1 MYPVTLNIMGRR
13 CLVVGG
19 GWVALRKVEGLLAE
33 RARVTVVTPEAV
45 APLGTLGKEE
55 AIALEKRAY
64 RPGEAASF
72 SLVFAATDDREVNRR
87 VSEDAASAGVWVNV
101 ADDPA
106 LCTFH
111 LPARLRRG
119 SLQLSIAS
127 AGEAPFV
134 VRRLRAFLE
143 RRFGPEW
150 AGWIEAAG
158 RFRADVR
165 ALGLSRDES
174 ERRYDLFFD
183 ATVDTRRIKARVPL
197 SEELARWLSPVPE
210 TPESPRR
217 REKGKGFHAGHA
229 SFGEARGTWGLV
241 SLVGG
246 GPGDAGLLT
255 LRGRERLL
263 CADAVVYDRLAATA
277 LPCDLPAH
285 VELHCVGKEAGHHP
299 VPQEE
304 ICALLVRLARKGKRV
319 VRLKGGDP
327 YVFGRGGEEAEA
339 LSAAGVPFEV
349 VSGVT
354 AGIAVPAYAGV
365 PPTHR
370 KEAVRVTLL
379 TAHESRKENGSQVRW
394 ELLAADPHATLVG
407 YMGVTSL
414 PQTVEKLV
422 AAGMDRLTPAAVVER
437 GTTSA
442 QKTVRSTLAELPAA
456 VEREGIEPPA
466 MFIIG
471 TVVRHAETL
480 DWFGK
485 RPLSGERLVIVA
497 PGGDL
502 GTELDRCGAE
512 VVEIPLPVTPAAR
525 VVLGALP
532 ITGCILRSPEE
543 AEALDEE
550 RDGPGWDS
558 SKVVAWSLS
567 PAAAG
572 RARLLG
578 WRNLVQIPEETP
590 DAVIRAIM
598 GNAISSIA

>member
-1 MYPVTLNIMGRR
+1 MYPVTLNVKGRR

-19 GWVALRKVEGLLAE
+19 GWVALRKVEGLIAE
-33 RARVTVVTPEAV
+33 GAQVTVVTPEAV
-45 APLGTLGKEE
+45 GPLATFTKDQ
-55 AIALEKRAY
+55 AITLEKRAY
-64 RPGEAASF
+64 QPGEAAAF

-111 LPARLRRG
+111 LPARVRRG

-127 AGEAPFV
+127 AGESPFV

-150 AGWIEAAG
+150 TAWIEAAG
-158 RFRADVR
+158 RFRGAVR
-165 ALGLSRDES
+165 ALGLPRDEM

-183 ATVDTRRIKARVPL
+183 STVDTRQIRARVPAA
-197 SEELARWLSPVPE
+197 EELARWLSPDPE
-210 TPESPRR
+210 KPGSGRAEN
-217 REKGKGFHAGHA
+217 GKGSQAGVA
-229 SFGEARGTWGLV
+229 SPDGARGRAGLV

-255 LRGRERLL
+255 LRGRQRLMS
-263 CADAVVYDRLAATA
+263 AEAVVYDRLAATA
-277 LPCDLPAH
+277 LPCDLPAN
-285 VELHCVGKEAGHHP
+285 VGLHCVGKEAGHHP

-304 ICALLVRLARKGKRV
+304 INALLVRLAREGKRV

-339 LSAAGVPFEV
+339 LAAAGVLFEV
-349 VSGVT
+349 VPGVT
-354 AGIAVPAYAGV
+354 SGIAVPAYAGV

-370 KEAVRVTLL
+370 QEAVRVTLL
-379 TAHESRKENGSQVRW
+379 TAHESKKAEGPQVRW
-394 ELLAADPHATLVG
+394 DLLAVDPHATLIG

-414 PQTVEKLV
+414 PQVVERLI
-422 AAGMDRLTPAAVVER
+422 AAGMNRLTPAAVVER

-442 QKTVRSTLAELPAA
+442 QRVIRSTLAELPAA
-456 VEREGIEPPA
+456 VERARIEPPA
-466 MFIIG
+466 LFIIG
-471 TVVRHAETL
+471 TVVRHADTL

-485 RPLSGERLVIVA
+485 RPLSGERLVIA
-497 PGGDL
+497 SPGGDL
-502 GTELDRCGAE
+502 GTELDLCGAE
-512 VVEIPLPVTPAAR
+512 VVEVPLPVTPAAR

-532 ITGCILRSPEE
+532 LTGCILRSPAE
-543 AEALDEE
+543 ADALDEE
-550 RDGPGWDS
+550 RDGPGWDA
-558 SKVVAWSLS
+558 SKVVAWCLR
-567 PAAAG
+567 PAAAE

-578 WRNLVQIPEETP
+578 WRNVVLLP
-590 DAVIRAIM
+590 DEKPGAVIRAM
-598 GNAISSIA
+598 VRG

>member
-1 MYPVTLNIMGRR
+1 MYPVTLNVTGRR

-19 GWVALRKVEGLLAE
+19 GWVALRKVEGLIAE
-33 RARVTVVTPEAV
+33 GAQVTVVTPDAV
-45 APLGTLGKEE
+45 GPLETLTKNQ

-64 RPGEAASF
+64 QAGEAAAF

-111 LPARLRRG
+111 LPARVRRG

-127 AGEAPFV
+127 GGESPFV

-150 AGWIEAAG
+150 TAWIEAAG
-158 RFRADVR
+158 RFRGAVR
-165 ALGLSRDES
+165 ALGLPRDEM

-183 ATVDTRRIKARVPL
+183 STVDTRQIRARVPAA
-197 SEELARWLSPVPE
+197 EELAGWLSPD
-210 TPESPRR
+210 T
-217 REKGKGFHAGHA
+217 EKPGSGHAENGKGSQAGVA
-229 SFGEARGTWGLV
+229 SPDGARGRAGLV
-241 SLVGG
+241 SLVGA

-255 LRGRERLL
+255 LRGRQRLMT
-263 CADAVVYDRLAATA
+263 AEAVVYDRLAATA
-277 LPCDLPAH
+277 LPCDLPAN
-285 VELHCVGKEAGHHP
+285 VGLHCVGKEAGHHP

-304 ICALLVRLARKGKRV
+304 INALLVRLAREGKRV

-339 LSAAGVPFEV
+339 LAAEGVLFEV
-349 VSGVT
+349 VPGVT
-354 AGIAVPAYAGV
+354 SGIAVPAYAGV

-370 KEAVRVTLL
+370 QEAVRVTLL
-379 TAHESRKENGSQVRW
+379 TAHESKKEEGAQVRW
-394 ELLAADPHATLVG
+394 DLLAADPHATLVG

-414 PQTVEKLV
+414 PHAVERLI
-422 AAGMDRLTPAAVVER
+422 AAGMNRLTPAAVVER

-442 QKTVRSTLAELPAA
+442 QRVIRSTLAELPAA
-456 VEREGIEPPA
+456 VERARIEPPA
-466 MFIIG
+466 LFIIG
-471 TVVRHAETL
+471 TVVRHADTL

-485 RPLSGERLVIVA
+485 RPLSGERLVIA
-497 PGGDL
+497 SPGGDL
-502 GTELDRCGAE
+502 GTELDMCGAE
-512 VVEIPLPVTPAAR
+512 VVEVPLPVTPAAR

-532 ITGCILRSPEE
+532 LTGCILRSPEE
-543 AEALDEE
+543 ADALDEE
-550 RDGPGWDS
+550 RDGPGWDA
-558 SKVVAWSLS
+558 SKVVAWCLR
-567 PAAAG
+567 PAAAE

-578 WRNLVQIPEETP
+578 WRNVVHLP
-590 DAVIRAIM
+590 DEKPGAVIRAM
-598 GNAISSIA
+598 VRG

>member
-1 MYPVTLNIMGRR
+1 MYPVTLNVTGRR

-19 GWVALRKVEGLLAE
+19 GWVALRKVEGLIAE
-33 RARVTVVTPEAV
+33 GAQVTVVTPEAV
-45 APLGTLGKEE
+45 GPLAILQKNQAITLEV
-55 AIALEKRAY
+55 RAY
-64 RPGEAASF
+64 QPGEAAAF

-111 LPARLRRG
+111 LPARVRRG

-127 AGEAPFV
+127 AGESPFV

-150 AGWIEAAG
+150 TAWIEAAG
-158 RFRADVR
+158 RFRGAVR
-165 ALGLSRDES
+165 ALGLPRDEM

-183 ATVDTRRIKARVPL
+183 ATVDTRQIRARVPAA
-197 SEELARWLSPVPE
+197 EELARWLSPDPE
-210 TPESPRR
+210 KPGSGRAEN
-217 REKGKGFHAGHA
+217 GKGSQAGVA
-229 SFGEARGTWGLV
+229 SPDGARGRAGLV

-255 LRGRERLL
+255 LRGRQRLMS
-263 CADAVVYDRLAATA
+263 AEAVVYDRLAATA
-277 LPCDLPAH
+277 LPCDLPAN
-285 VELHCVGKEAGHHP
+285 VGLHCVGKEAGHHP

-304 ICALLVRLARKGKRV
+304 INALLVRLAREGKRV

-339 LSAAGVPFEV
+339 LAAAGVLFEV
-349 VSGVT
+349 VPGVT
-354 AGIAVPAYAGV
+354 SGIAVPAYAGV

-370 KEAVRVTLL
+370 QEAVRVTLL
-379 TAHESRKENGSQVRW
+379 TAHESKKVEGPQVRW
-394 ELLAADPHATLVG
+394 DLLAADPHATLVG

-414 PQTVEKLV
+414 PHVVERLI
-422 AAGMDRLTPAAVVER
+422 AAGMKPLTPAAVVEW

-442 QKTVRSTLAELPAA
+442 QRVVRGTLAELPAA
-456 VEREGIEPPA
+456 VERARIEPPA
-466 MFIIG
+466 LFIIG
-471 TVVRHAETL
+471 TVVRHADTL

-485 RPLSGERLVIVA
+485 RPLSGERLVIA
-497 PGGDL
+497 SPGGDL
-502 GTELDRCGAE
+502 GAELDMCGAE
-512 VVEIPLPVTPAAR
+512 VVEVPLPVTPAAR

-532 ITGCILRSPEE
+532 LTGCVLRSPEE
-543 AEALDEE
+543 ADALDEE
-550 RDGPGWDS
+550 RDGPGWDA
-558 SKVVAWSLS
+558 SKVVAWCLR
-567 PAAAG
+567 PAAAE

-578 WRNLVQIPEETP
+578 WRNVVHLPDETP
-590 DAVIRAIM
+590 GAVIRAM
-598 GNAISSIA
+598 VRG

>member
-1 MYPVTLNIMGRR
+1 MYPVTLNVKGRR

-19 GWVALRKVEGLLAE
+19 GWVALRKVEGLIAE
-33 RARVTVVTPEAV
+33 GAKVTVVTPEAV
-45 APLGTLGKEE
+45 GPLATLAKNQ
-55 AIALEKRAY
+55 AITLEMRAY
-64 RPGEAASF
+64 QAGEAAAF

-111 LPARLRRG
+111 LPARVRRG

-127 AGEAPFV
+127 GGESPFV

-150 AGWIEAAG
+150 TAWIEAAG
-158 RFRADVR
+158 RFRGAVR
-165 ALGLSRDES
+165 ALGLPRDEM

-183 ATVDTRRIKARVPL
+183 ATVDTRQIRARVPAA
-197 SEELARWLSPVPE
+197 EELTRWLSPDPE
-210 TPESPRR
+210 KPGSGRAEN
-217 REKGKGFHAGHA
+217 GKGSQARVA
-229 SFGEARGTWGLV
+229 SPDGARGRAGLV

-255 LRGRERLL
+255 LRGRQRLMS
-263 CADAVVYDRLAATA
+263 AEAVVYDRLAATA
-277 LPCDLPAH
+277 IPCDLPAN
-285 VELHCVGKEAGHHP
+285 VGLHCVGKEAGHHP

-304 ICALLVRLARKGKRV
+304 INALLVRLAGEGKRV

-339 LSAAGVPFEV
+339 LAAAGVLFEV
-349 VSGVT
+349 VPGVT
-354 AGIAVPAYAGV
+354 SGIAVPAYAGV

-370 KEAVRVTLL
+370 QEAVRVTLL
-379 TAHESRKENGSQVRW
+379 TAHESKKEEGPQVRW
-394 ELLAADPHATLVG
+394 DLLAADPHATLVG

-414 PQTVEKLV
+414 PHVVERLI
-422 AAGMDRLTPAAVVER
+422 AAGMSRLTPAAVVER

-442 QKTVRSTLAELPAA
+442 QRVIRSTLAELPAA
-456 VEREGIEPPA
+456 VERAGIEPPA
-466 MFIIG
+466 LFIIG
-471 TVVRHAETL
+471 TVVRHADTL

-485 RPLSGERLVIVA
+485 RPLSGERLVIA
-497 PGGDL
+497 SPGGDL
-502 GTELDRCGAE
+502 GTELDMCGAE
-512 VVEIPLPVTPAAR
+512 VVEVPLPVTPAAR

-532 ITGCILRSPEE
+532 LTGCVLRSS
-543 AEALDEE
+543 AEVDALDEE
-550 RDGPGWDS
+550 RDGPGWDA
-558 SKVVAWSLS
+558 SKVVAWCLH
-567 PAAAG
+567 PAAAE

-578 WRNLVQIPEETP
+578 WRNVVHLHDEKPG
-590 DAVIRAIM
+590 AVVRAM
-598 GNAISSIA
+598 VRG